1 MPLEV
6 LTIIE
11 GVQKRLDQK
20 FTTEEIEQ
28 GVLKDVI
35 IDDDYDLVQVVSLY
49 ILLTTKISWIAFK
62 NVRTH
67 YLVLLSKHHV

>member
-6 LTIIE
+6 LAIIE
-11 GVQKRLDQK
+11 GIQKRLDRK

-35 IDDDYDLVQVVSLY
+35 IDDDYDLVRVVGLY
-49 ILLTTKISWIAFK
+49 ILLMTKIS
-62 NVRTH
+62 
-67 YLVLLSKHHV
+67 